1 MRRSAREGGR
11 APPSPAR
18 NPPPPQRRALPF
30 RQGPA
35 RRSAQPRRVQGLFPH
50 PSREGRNPWT
60 QPFQNRNRRRSEERR
75 VGKECVSTC
84 RSRWSPY
91 HYKKKNIQ
99 TKIYQYNINNKNTLQ
114 SHHI

>member
-60 QPFQNRNRRRSEERR
+60 QPFQNRNRRVHGRSEEHTSELQSLMRTSYA
-75 VGKECVSTC
+75 VFCL
-84 RSRWSPY
+84 
-91 HYKKKNIQ
+91 KKKKIIDIPKQQ
-99 TKIYQYNINNKNTLQ
+99 T
-114 SHHI
+114 